1 MCVCV
6 YIYTSNMI
14 NHGLRALGRGCGYD
28 DGKPKLTQT
37 RYKGDPCTSPSISI
51 GGCTHNTDK
60 LGARFI

>member
-1 MCVCV
+1 
-6 YIYTSNMI
+6 MI
-14 NHGLRALGRGCGYD
+14 NHGLRALGRGCVYD
-28 DGKPKLTQT
+28 DGKPELTQT